1 MSTPQIITILIIAIL
16 ITISFFVVVFSKKE
30 SFRIASASLWISCS
44 AILILLVVLMTSEK
58 ERLLIEKQKNFPCPK
73 YEIIEHNVYRL
84 KK

>member
-1 MSTPQIITILIIAIL
+1 MNTDQIITI
-16 ITISFFVVVFSKKE
+16 TIFSIMIVTNFFVVIFSKKE
-30 SFRIASASLWISCS
+30 IFRFASASLWISCS
-44 AILILLVVLMTSEK
+44 VILILLVVLMTSEK